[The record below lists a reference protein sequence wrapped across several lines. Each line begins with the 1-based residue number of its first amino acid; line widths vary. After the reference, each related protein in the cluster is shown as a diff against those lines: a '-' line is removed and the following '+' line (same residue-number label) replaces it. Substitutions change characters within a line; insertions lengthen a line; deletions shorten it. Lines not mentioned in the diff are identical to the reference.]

1 MFGKKKT
8 TEKKASVK
16 NTGGKK
22 IKGEKSPSLQTPRPS
37 SRPAVSS
44 ASPIPKGAAPKTPD
58 DFLFISNEAH
68 YDQVIERIKTVKKT
82 LWIGTADIKDLYVK
96 DGRDTKPLLEVLSD
110 LAKRGVAIRLIHA
123 KEPGPAFR
131 EDFDKYPALIEGME
145 RVLCPRVHFKII
157 IFDLKTAYV
166 GSANLTGAGLGMKGE
181 NTRNFEAGVLSS
193 NRDFVKKATTQF
205 DNVWMGAHCQNCKRK
220 KFCGDPI
227 G

>member
-1 MFGKKKT
+1 MFKKKT
-8 TEKKASVK
+8 SEKKTSSPKKPARTKTQTKEIADYIKQKQATEPEYQYIANEVHYEK
-16 NTGGKK
+16 VIEK
-22 IKGEKSPSLQTPRPS
+22 IK
-37 SRPAVSS
+37 
-44 ASPIPKGAAPKTPD
+44 D
-58 DFLFISNEAH
+58 C
-68 YDQVIERIKTVKKT
+68 KKT

-96 DGRDTKPLLEVLSD
+96 DGRGSKPLLEVLSD

-131 EDFDKYPALIEGME
+131 EDFDKYPALIEGLE

-193 NRDFVKKATTQF
+193 NQDFVKNAATQF
-205 DNVWMGAHCQNCKRK
+205 DEVWMGAHCKSCKRK
-220 KFCGDPI
+220 QFCSDPI
-227 G
+227 V

>member
-1 MFGKKKT
+1 MDSPAPARKRSST
-8 TEKKASVK
+8 TP
-16 NTGGKK
+16 
-22 IKGEKSPSLQTPRPS
+22 SPRGS
-37 SRPAVSS
+37 
-44 ASPIPKGAAPKTPD
+44 APKTPD
-58 DFLFISNEAH
+58 TSTSEYLYISNEEH
-68 YDQVIERIKTVKKT
+68 YDQIIERIKTVKKV

-96 DGRDTKPLLEVLSD
+96 DGRGTMPLLQVLSD
-110 LAKRGVAIRLIHA
+110 LAKRGVEIRLIHA

-131 EDFDKYPALIEGME
+131 QDFDKYPALIEGME

-157 IFDLKTAYV
+157 VFDLKTAYV

-193 NRDFVKKATTQF
+193 NKEFVKNAATQF
-205 DNVWMGAHCQNCKRK
+205 DEVWMGAFCKGCKRK

>member
-1 MFGKKKT
+1 MLKKKT
-8 TEKKASVK
+8 VEKKNSSPKKPARTKTQTKETTDYIKQKQATEPEYQYIANEDHYEKVIE
-16 NTGGKK
+16 K
-22 IKGEKSPSLQTPRPS
+22 IK
-37 SRPAVSS
+37 
-44 ASPIPKGAAPKTPD
+44 D
-58 DFLFISNEAH
+58 C
-68 YDQVIERIKTVKKT
+68 KKT

-96 DGRDTKPLLEVLSD
+96 DGRGSKPLLAVLSD

-131 EDFDKYPALIEGME
+131 EDFDKYPALIEGLE

-193 NRDFVKKATTQF
+193 NKDFVKNAAIQF
-205 DNVWMGAHCQNCKRK
+205 DEVWMGAHCKSCKRK
-220 KFCGDPI
+220 QFCSDPI
-227 G
+227 V